1 MTPAG
6 KAGVRLPASPQHR
19 QFPPW
24 TLTAAWGMGRSCL
37 LRISR
42 MHRRPGDIKRLSK
55 GSVPGPDLESR
66 AVPTCPSG
74 NVQSAPGCLGKASDA
89 ACWLPPGCPLA
100 LWAEPGAAVGRTQC
114 RSSLMAWTPVL
125 ASLPPDLMAVAAS
138 LAALCPSV
146 PQLPQVTLPRA
157 VCRESHAAA
166 GQHLLA
172 NTHCR
177 STVLPGLHGQA
188 RTHTR
193 GF

>member
-24 TLTAAWGMGRSCL
+24 TLTAAWGMGGSCL

-55 GSVPGPDLESR
+55 GSVPGPDPESR

-74 NVQSAPGCLGKASDA
+74 NVQSAPGRLGKASDA
-89 ACWLPPGCPLA
+89 ACRLPPGCPLA

-125 ASLPPDLMAVAAS
+125 APLPPDLMAVAAS
-138 LAALCPSV
+138 LAALRPSV

-157 VCRESHAAA
+157 ACRPGA
-166 GQHLLA
+166 GRATQQPV
-172 NTHCR
+172 
-177 STVLPGLHGQA
+177 SIS
-188 RTHTR
+188 
-193 GF
+193 